1 MAIRT
6 VVTRGYGNG
15 TFNGT
20 IPLVVTRGY
29 LAGAALPEPEP
40 EPTPTP
46 TPAAPDRGFD
56 QFMEA
61 FARERAMQRR
71 LRENDEIMRIAALED
86 EFILNLLRKLI

>member
-29 LAGAALPEPEP
+29 A
-40 EPTPTP
+40 
-46 TPAAPDRGFD
+46 
-56 QFMEA
+56 
-61 FARERAMQRR
+61 
-71 LRENDEIMRIAALED
+71 IAAVVVPTAQDALTA
-86 EFILNLLRKLI
+86 FTRNLVLRAAVRDLTLTADDRDFTLIVEAP

>member
-29 LAGAALPEPEP
+29 TSEILTGN
-40 EPTPTP
+40 
-46 TPAAPDRGFD
+46 PDNFSLVSYHDRRSTVGFRD
-56 QFMEA
+56 
-61 FARERAMQRR
+61 RR
-71 LRENDEIMRIAALED
+71 SIVPYRDRRNVI
-86 EFILNLLRKLI
+86 

>member
-29 LAGAALPEPEP
+29 AIGAALALLARADNASYALYRDHR
-40 EPTPTP
+40 TVV
-46 TPAAPDRGFD
+46 GFRD
-56 QFMEA
+56 HRSVVPYRDKRSKE
-61 FARERAMQRR
+61 
-71 LRENDEIMRIAALED
+71 
-86 EFILNLLRKLI
+86 

>member
-29 LAGAALPEPEP
+29 SIGAAVVITGIVDL
-40 EPTPTP
+40 TTRARDFSL
-46 TPAAPDRGFD
+46 TTRARDFSLTTRARDFSLTT
-56 QFMEA
+56 
-61 FARERAMQRR
+61 RER
-71 LRENDEIMRIAALED
+71 
-86 EFILNLLRKLI
+86 